1 MRRKKKKVKL
11 APRAIFENCCL
22 VGFAAVKDVHSC
34 FIALQIYVFC
44 FYTQFPQT
52 AVYLFCWPFSLFSHL
67 LCIFY
72 LYLDCSH
79 ELCPRNRKIYSLKDF
94 IIQKIDSVLNHYI
107 LFFILK
113 VQFTLLF
120 FCLVCPNS
128 SQTDRKTN
136 LGGTNLH

>member
-44 FYTQFPQT
+44 FYTQFPQQQYI
-52 AVYLFCWPFSLFSHL
+52 YLVDPSHNFSHL

-72 LYLDCSH
+72 LYLGCSNV
-79 ELCPRNRKIYSLKDF
+79 LCPRNRKKYSLKDF

-113 VQFTLLF
+113 VQSTILF
-120 FCLVCPNS
+120 FCP
-128 SQTDRKTN
+128 TF
-136 LGGTNLH
+136 

>member
-52 AVYLFCWPFSLFSHL
+52 AVYLFCWPFSKFLPSSLHFLSIPGLQSWTLPKEQEQIFFKRFHNTKKINSVQYL
-67 LCIFY
+67 LSQYYFFV
-72 LYLDCSH
+72 
-79 ELCPRNRKIYSLKDF
+79 LKF
-94 IIQKIDSVLNHYI
+94 R
-107 LFFILK
+107 
-113 VQFTLLF
+113 FTLSPF
-120 FCLVCPNS
+120 FKS
-128 SQTDRKTN
+128 FQTDNLTN
-136 LGGTNLH
+136 L